1 MTDRWD
7 EDHVVG
13 VLGGLGPLATALFLE
28 MVVERTDVATDQ
40 ENIDMVVTQHSSTPD
55 RTAHILDPSAPDPT
69 PALVGD
75 AQLLAR
81 MGARVLVLPCN
92 TAHFFVHAVEDAV
105 DLPLLSIVSET
116 VAKAHRRVREGAAV
130 GVLGTVGTLRAG
142 VYQRELEGA
151 GHPAVLPTD
160 AEEEVVMDVIY
171 NQVKAGRPLELEAFS
186 EVMDSLVERGAS
198 VVVMGCTELSV
209 VASREHMLADPKVVD
224 SLDSLA
230 IATVLWSG
238 RPLRAVS

>member
-1 MTDRWD
+1 MTDHWD
-7 EDHVVG
+7 ETHVVG

-55 RTAHILDPSAPDPT
+55 RTAHILDPGAPDPT

-75 AQLLAR
+75 AQMLAR

-92 TAHFFVHAVEDAV
+92 TAHYFVHAVEDAV

-116 VAKAHRRVREGAAV
+116 VARAHSRIPEGAAV
-130 GVLGTVGTLRAG
+130 GVLGTVGTLTAG
-142 VYQRELEGA
+142 VYQRELEGV
-151 GHPAVLPTD
+151 GHPTVLPTD
-160 AEEEVVMDVIY
+160 VEEEVVMDVIY

-186 EVMDSLVERGAS
+186 KVMDSLGERGAS

-209 VASREHMLADPKVVD
+209 VAAREHMLADPRVVD

-230 IATVLWSG
+230 TATVICSG
-238 RPLRAVS
+238 RPLRSVS